1 VRVRVLGTLVLLC
14 VLAAVTLVVVRAQGD
29 GSLTRAAV
37 ADAEETTTST
47 TSTTFSPGTT
57 PTTVAPTSTLP
68 PTTTTTIPPRSV
80 LTAYRGL
87 GAWIDVYDWSEM
99 FNEDATSRLTVADI
113 DRMATEGVQT
123 LYVQTSK
130 SESPT
135 DILESSRLLPLIARA
150 KVHRMTVVAWYLP
163 HLEDPA
169 LDLRRLIASARLTG
183 VDSVAVDIESQKVAD
198 VAERNRRLL
207 ALTAELRAALPSMPI
222 GGIVY
227 PPIVTDVLNRRL
239 WPDFPWRQL
248 APSYDVWL
256 PMNYQSF
263 RKAETGYRDGY
274 RYTAENVDRMRANLG
289 DPNVPVHVI
298 GGIADDTSAGDVAGM
313 LRAAVERKALGGSLY
328 DYRTTP
334 PELWAT
340 LRPFRR

>member
-1 VRVRVLGTLVLLC
+1 LVLLC
-14 VLAAVTLVVVRAQGD
+14 VLAAVTLVAVRAQDEGA
-29 GSLTRAAV
+29 LPRATR

-47 TSTTFSPGTT
+47 TAAFAPGTT
-57 PTTVAPTSTLP
+57 PTTVATTTTTAP
-68 PTTTTTIPPRSV
+68 PTTTTTIPPRSNLV
-80 LTAYRGL
+80 AYRGL

-99 FNEDATSRLTVADI
+99 FNEDATSRLSVADI
-113 DRMATEGVQT
+113 DRMAAEGVQT

-150 KVHRMTVVAWYLP
+150 KLRQMTVVAWYLP

-169 LDLRRLIASARLTG
+169 LDVRRLLASARLTG

-207 ALTAELRAALPSMPI
+207 WLTAELRAALPAMPI
-222 GGIVY
+222 GSIVY

-263 RKAETGYRDGY
+263 RKADSGYRDGY
-274 RYTAENVDRMRANLG
+274 RYTAENVDRMRANIG

-298 GGIADDTSAGDVAGM
+298 GGIADDTSAADVAGM